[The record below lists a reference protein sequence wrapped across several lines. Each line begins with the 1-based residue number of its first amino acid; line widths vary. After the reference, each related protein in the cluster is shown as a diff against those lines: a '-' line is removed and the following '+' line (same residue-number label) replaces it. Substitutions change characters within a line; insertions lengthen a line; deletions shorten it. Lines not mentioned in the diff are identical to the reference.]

1 MDRKHVNVV
10 HISTVHDSKD
20 IRIFQKECR
29 SLAARGYNVSI
40 IAASEK
46 LVTVEGVSI
55 IPLRGARF
63 RPLRMSIV
71 CFRAFL
77 KALSLKSDIYHL
89 HDPELLPWGQLLRLF
104 RKRVVFDMHENL
116 PASILHREWLPR
128 ILRRPL
134 SRATSVFERLLLK
147 GMPIVFAEKSYARV
161 YPWVKTSTIVLN
173 MPLVNEFR
181 SITIPERNGP
191 IVGYIGVVDPSRGST
206 ILLDALRVL
215 KGWGLP
221 VGLELIGPIEP
232 QHEREL
238 RDLIEAY
245 GLEGVNIR
253 GYMDSI
259 RGWKLLARCSLGT
272 ALLAPL
278 PNYVDSYPT
287 KVFEYMALGL
297 PVLASSFPLYKT
309 IVEDLSCGYC
319 VDAQNPIAVAEKI
332 RVLIDQP
339 LTSRMLGENGKK
351 AVEEYFNWANEERKL
366 NEFYETILAP

>member
-1 MDRKHVNVV
+1 M
-10 HISTVHDSKD
+10 
-20 IRIFQKECR
+20 IRNF
-29 SLAARGYNVSI
+29 SHGGS
-40 IAASEK
+40 AS
-46 LVTVEGVSI
+46 
-55 IPLRGARF
+55 P
-63 RPLRMSIV
+63 
-71 CFRAFL
+71 
-77 KALSLKSDIYHL
+77 
-89 HDPELLPWGQLLRLF
+89 F

-232 QHEREL
+232 QHKREL

-272 ALLAPL
+272 ALSPRSQIMLIHIRL
-278 PNYVDSYPT
+278 R
-287 KVFEYMALGL
+287 
-297 PVLASSFPLYKT
+297 SSSTWLWGFQFLHLRFLYIKPSLKT
-309 IVEDLSCGYC
+309 SPAVIV
-319 VDAQNPIAVAEKI
+319 
-332 RVLIDQP
+332 
-339 LTSRMLGENGKK
+339 
-351 AVEEYFNWANEERKL
+351 
-366 NEFYETILAP
+366 